1 MAGVVRLLQLTD
13 CHLKASP
20 EAQVKGWVTEASLAA
35 VVEAAF
41 SPGKARPDAVLATGD
56 ITQDGSPEAYA
67 RFRERLGG
75 LDTPVLCLPGN
86 HDDPEALGAIC
97 REPPFAYCPE
107 VGFGDWRLV
116 LLSTWD
122 GDRGGGRLGEAELT
136 RLETALASAAEAHAL
151 VVLHHHPVP
160 VGSRWLD
167 GVALDDAAEFL
178 DIIGAAPRV
187 RGVLWGHVHQIYD
200 TTRRGVRYLGTPSTC
215 FQFRP
220 GTVVPEVD
228 ALGPA
233 WRTIDLHPDGSV
245 DTELG
250 WAPWTE

>member
-1 MAGVVRLLQLTD
+1 MAGAVRLLQLTD

-41 SPGKARPDAVLATGD
+41 SREGERPAAVLATGD

-67 RFRERLGG
+67 RFRDRLAG

-86 HDDPEALGAIC
+86 HDDPEALAAIC
-97 REPPFAYCPE
+97 REAPFSYCPE
-107 VGFGDWRLV
+107 AGFGDWRVV

-122 GDRGGGRLGEAELT
+122 GDRGGGRLGEDELA
-136 RLETALASAAEAHAL
+136 RLEKALAAASEPHAL

-167 GVALDDAAEFL
+167 GVALDDADEFL
-178 DIIGAAPRV
+178 AVIDAAPRV
-187 RGVLWGHVHQIYD
+187 RGVLWGHVHQVHD
-200 TTRRGVRYLGTPSTC
+200 STRRGVRYLGTPSTC

-220 GTVVPEVD
+220 GTLVPEVD

-233 WRTIDLHPDGSV
+233 WRTIDLGPDGSIH
-245 DTELG
+245 TEVG
-250 WAPWTE
+250 WAPWAE